1 MRTNPYQD
9 MRVSELLAVIDDTIF
24 QKETDKEIAINVF
37 VRSMTVEKAAS
48 IVGYDWKTVQKRL
61 PGIEERLNRH
71 LKN

>member
-1 MRTNPYQD
+1 MRPNPYKH
-9 MRVSELLAVIDDTIF
+9 MHVAELLAVIDDTIF

-48 IVGYDWKTVQKRL
+48 KVGYDCKTVQRRL
-61 PGIEERLNRH
+61 PGIEERINLH